1 MSTINRN
8 NGTLY
13 TVSNHTETKPA
24 PTTAKRITAVEKPQ
38 VNLLKLTT
46 KRLVK
51 TVSMEKLAKKRK

>member
-1 MSTINRN
+1 MPTINRN
-8 NGTLY
+8 NGALY
-13 TVSNHTETKPA
+13 KVSNHTEAKPA
-24 PTTAKRITAVEKPQ
+24 STTAKRVTAVEKPQ